1 MSINGKK
8 MKERQKSVELQSQT
22 ALDNQTRRLERS
34 TSPGTERSTFEIGEI
49 PSGNHFRYIAT

>member
-22 ALDNQTRRLERS
+22 ALDNQNA
-34 TSPGTERSTFEIGEI
+34 SPGEIHL
-49 PSGNHFRYIAT
+49 SWNRTLNL